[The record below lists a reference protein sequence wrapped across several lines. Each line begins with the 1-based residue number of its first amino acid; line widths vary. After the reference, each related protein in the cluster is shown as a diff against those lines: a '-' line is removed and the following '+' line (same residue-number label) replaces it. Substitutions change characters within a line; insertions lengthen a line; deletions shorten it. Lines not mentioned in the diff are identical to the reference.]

1 MERCG
6 LIESVDEP
14 HLDLVAAP
22 RPDHRS
28 WHRAVEACGA
38 RAQHREAVGRSIG
51 MGARSEGYKRAAG
64 TEEDI
69 AS

>member
-1 MERCG
+1 MPSALAFFK
-6 LIESVDEP
+6 LITTSN
-14 HLDLVAAP
+14 
-22 RPDHRS
+22 
-28 WHRAVEACGA
+28 
-38 RAQHREAVGRSIG
+38 AVGRSIG